1 MELSVQKKI
10 SEFKNIYKYRRI
22 YKEGIDSPN
31 YMDVK
36 IGYFETF
43 LIKYNNNVSVILIT
57 QLVSYTYH

>member
-1 MELSVQKKI
+1 MGLSIQKKNL
-10 SEFKNIYKYRRI
+10 EFKNIYKYRRI

-43 LIKYNNNVSVILIT
+43 LIIL
-57 QLVSYTYH
+57 